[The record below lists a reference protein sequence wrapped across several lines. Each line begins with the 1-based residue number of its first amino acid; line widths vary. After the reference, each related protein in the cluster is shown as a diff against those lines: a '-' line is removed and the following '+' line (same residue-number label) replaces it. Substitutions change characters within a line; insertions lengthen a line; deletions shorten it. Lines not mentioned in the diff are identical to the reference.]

1 MEIEV
6 FIFFVILIICVII
19 AIYHFLFKEIDK
31 VDTPINPIPK
41 IKKSPDI
48 QEDKIEHSIE
58 YSVTDDKE
66 TSEESIAKSDNLAI
80 VDIFCPN
87 CGTKLYSDSLFCTN
101 CGTPVKEEFS
111 TICPKCKKE
120 NDKGS
125 KFCKYCGESLSIKT
139 QQLNKKSYE
148 HNNIY
153 SAEQSTNTVPTKKC
167 PYCLKE
173 LPINAK
179 KCTSCGEWVENR
191 PQYGCYSI
199 LSIIFFLI
207 TLFISYNFNNDWFAS
222 FLIAI
227 FGAIGLW
234 IYFLPSWIAEIK
246 QNPYSTAIFVIN
258 LLFGWSIIGWFIALV
273 WSFSS
278 GRR

>member
-6 FIFFVILIICVII
+6 FIFWVILIICVII

-41 IKKSPDI
+41 IKKSSGT
-48 QEDKIEHSIE
+48 QEDKIQHSIE
-58 YSVTDDKE
+58 YSVANDKNSKEE
-66 TSEESIAKSDNLAI
+66 TIVKSQDLAI

-87 CGTKLYSDSLFCTN
+87 CGTKLSSDALFCTN
-101 CGTPVKEEFS
+101 CGTLVKEEFS

-120 NDKGS
+120 NDKES

-191 PQYGCYSI
+191 PQFGCYSI
-199 LSIIFFLI
+199 LSIIVFLI
-207 TLFISYNFNNDWFAS
+207 TLFISYNFNNDWVAS
-222 FLIAI
+222 FFIAI

-246 QNPYSTAIFVIN
+246 QNPYSTAIFLIN

-273 WSFSS
+273 WAFSS